1 MWESAYVDVYQLLN
15 WEVHGETLKLKMD
28 GNNFAFFIYVFVAVG
43 NFLSHHICNSPCS
56 FSMLHNCSVLLFF

>member
-1 MWESAYVDVYQLLN
+1 
-15 WEVHGETLKLKMD
+15 VHGETLKLKMD